1 MTLLNFVDESFC
13 LGSGLVTSEG
23 SVWKSHRR
31 FAMSTLR
38 DLGMGKNWLEDTV
51 IAEVEDL
58 CRVLADTSQAP
69 FDPKPQLT
77 NSVSNII
84 CALIFGTRFDLA
96 DTYFS
101 RLTQLLS
108 ENVAAL
114 RWDFF
119 AINFPFLMWFP
130 NPIRTHVLRARED
143 LRSLVEFLQE
153 RVKDHD
159 LASDSGRDT
168 PDYLFAY
175 QRESEN
181 CPNPELRHTF
191 NGTNLILRYGLMH
204 RRYCTRKRS

>member
-1 MTLLNFVDESFC
+1 
-13 LGSGLVTSEG
+13 
-23 SVWKSHRR
+23 
-31 FAMSTLR
+31 MSTLR

-51 IAEVEDL
+51 IVEVEDL
-58 CRVLADTSQAP
+58 CRVLADTNQAP

-84 CALIFGTRFDLA
+84 CALIFGKRFDLE
-96 DTYFS
+96 DQHFS

-130 NPIRTHVLRARED
+130 NPIRTHVLQARED
-143 LRSLVEFLQE
+143 LKSLVEFLQE

-159 LASDSGRDT
+159 LASDNGTDT

-175 QRESEN
+175 RRESNN
-181 CPNPELRHTF
+181 CSNLELRNTF
-191 NGTNLILRYGLMH
+191 NGTNLRNRLVH
-204 RRYCTRKRS
+204 RQYCTSKFYWLLIAPLCICDVHRKFWDSQQWLLQFLLFQ